1 MRGTLSKIIIT
12 ALLLTLWISG
22 LSVAQ
27 AAPPEPPVGLGE
39 EGVHV
44 VQSGETLSA
53 IALRYGLTVQELT
66 RANGLTN
73 PNFIYVGQELV
84 IPGTDVPQPKAT
96 SEPPEEPRVHVVAA
110 KETLST
116 IARLYG
122 RTVKELVIANGLT
135 NPNLIHVGQR
145 LVIPPE
151 GLEAGLLQPFDP
163 SRLPAPFTAVE
174 LNPWP
179 VAQGQTVIVKVLTEE
194 EVTLSGVL
202 DQRPLTFVG
211 EKGLYWALV
220 GIHAMASPGLYNLRL
235 TAVDATGRM
244 VSTTGAVQVVSGN
257 FGLENI
263 SLPPERM
270 ALLDPALL
278 QAERE
283 RLAQVFQ
290 LFSPRRLWGGL
301 FRPPVEKPRITSPFG
316 TRRSY
321 NRGPA
326 SSYHEGIDYGAAEG
340 TPVLAASDGRVA
352 LAETLTVRGKAVIIE
367 HGLGVY
373 SGYWHMSAIDV
384 QVGQMVEQGDPIGKV
399 GDTGLASGAH
409 LHWEIRVGDM
419 NVDPMQ
425 WTRQV
430 MLP

>member
-12 ALLLTLWISG
+12 ALLLALWTSG

-27 AAPPEPPVGLGE
+27 AAPPEPPVGLGG

-44 VQSGETLSA
+44 VQSGETLCA
-53 IALRYGLTVQELT
+53 IALRYGVTVQTLI

-73 PNFIYVGQELV
+73 PNYIYTGQELA
-84 IPGTDVPQPKAT
+84 IPHTDVPQPEAT
-96 SEPPEEPRVHVVAA
+96 PEPAAEPQVHVVAA
-110 KETLST
+110 KETLSA

-122 RTVKELVIANGLT
+122 RTVKELVVANGLT
-135 NPNLIHVGQR
+135 DPNLIHVGQR

-151 GLEAGLLQPFDP
+151 VSEAVLLQPFDP
-163 SRLPAPFTAVE
+163 SKLPAPFTAVE

-179 VAQGQTVIVKVLTEE
+179 VAQGQTMVVKVLTGE

-211 EKGLYWALV
+211 EEGLYWALV
-220 GIHAMASPGLYNLRL
+220 GIHAMASPGLYHLTL
-235 TAVDATGRM
+235 TAVDATGRTI
-244 VSTTGAVQVVSGN
+244 STTGAVQVVSGS
-257 FGLENI
+257 FGLENVT
-263 SLPPERM
+263 LPPERM
-270 ALLDPALL
+270 ALLAPALL

-290 LFSPRRLWGGL
+290 VFSPQRLWGGL
-301 FRPPVEKPRITSPFG
+301 FRPPLEKLRITSPFG

-326 SSYHEGIDYGAAEG
+326 SSYHEGIDYGAVEG

-352 LAETLTVRGKAVIIE
+352 LAEPLTVRGKAVIIE

-373 SGYWHMSAIDV
+373 SGYWHLSEIDV
-384 QVGQMVEQGDPIGKV
+384 QVGQMVKQGDPIGKV

-409 LHWEIRVGDM
+409 LHWEIRVGDI